1 MQGHLLYELCARSH
15 AAVELRAIRQG
26 RECLSEVA
34 CGVAVEVPL
43 AAKPGPTGE
52 DGEGDDLA
60 FGEGWLGA
68 GLPSWPMGLAEVV
81 HHDVKCGKEGVHIDH
96 KSSVPFPSGSV
107 SKPTLVYGHLPLKS
121 STGNSHQ
128 AFKVEREP
136 EERLATEEPHGRG
149 SPSRAEEVSLVDNQ
163 QGSHAN
169 HRGSN
174 SGGCP
179 AVCLSRLLPQTSAG
193 ETTDCSGSSYGSRCG
208 RGADTCRTALSVD
221 GLRRVSPVQTGQP
234 RD

>member
-68 GLPSWPMGLAEVV
+68 GLPSWPMGLGEVV

-128 AFKVEREP
+128 AFKG
-136 EERLATEEPHGRG
+136 LTWSSLG
-149 SPSRAEEVSLVDNQ
+149 SWRTKVW
-163 QGSHAN
+163 
-169 HRGSN
+169 
-174 SGGCP
+174 
-179 AVCLSRLLPQTSAG
+179 
-193 ETTDCSGSSYGSRCG
+193 SGSSNQWGARSPTSPMRGVPTPKSTGTNSARPG
-208 RGADTCRTALSVD
+208 RL
-221 GLRRVSPVQTGQP
+221 
-234 RD
+234 

>member
-52 DGEGDDLA
+52 DGEGDDLT

-121 STGNSHQ
+121 ATGNSHQ
-128 AFKVEREP
+128 AFKGA
-136 EERLATEEPHGRG
+136 LAIFQTVSWEVGEWG
-149 SPSRAEEVSLVDNQ
+149 SPASL
-163 QGSHAN
+163 G
-169 HRGSN
+169 
-174 SGGCP
+174 
-179 AVCLSRLLPQTSAG
+179 LLPSF
-193 ETTDCSGSSYGSRCG
+193 
-208 RGADTCRTALSVD
+208 GAPKTRPLSL
-221 GLRRVSPVQTGQP
+221 GP
-234 RD
+234 